1 MGHVFLSFSEQDER
15 VASQIRDKLVQDGLD
30 VWWDSVNAWGDNW
43 AYNLGQALEGSDC
56 MIVLVS
62 PASMNSDLVR
72 REIVH
77 AITHESFRD
86 RVFLAIVKR
95 TSNIP
100 DFLRSLHAIDL
111 TKDFAAGSQSLVK
124 AIRTA
129 IETPARSIIRTESA
143 KRSAGATKTR
153 RKTIAK

>member
-72 REIVH
+72 REMVH

-86 RVFLAIVKR
+86 RVFPAIVKR

-100 DFLRSLHAIDL
+100 EFLRSLHTIDL
-111 TKDFAAGSQSLVK
+111 TKDFTTGVQALVQ
-124 AIRTA
+124 AIRTSLGTPRRSTPRL
-129 IETPARSIIRTESA
+129 ETA
-143 KRSAGATKTR
+143 KRSAGAKAR
-153 RKTIAK
+153 RKTITK